1 MCLRFEHILAR
12 SALCPL
18 LNHIC
23 ADILLFVNLLIIY
36 LESYSK
42 SGRIILVDLVEGSDL
57 LIR

>member
-1 MCLRFEHILAR
+1 MRLRFEHILAR

-18 LNHIC
+18 LNHPW
-23 ADILLFVNLLIIY
+23 ADILLFVNLLIID